1 MAKARK
7 IPAQG
12 DEPDE
17 SAFLVGRL
25 LIAMP
30 GIGDPRFERTVILMC
45 AHSPEQAMGIIVNR
59 PVEGLSLPDLFDRLE
74 VKSSIVLPPLA
85 VLSGGPVE
93 RERGFVLHTDDYTTP
108 ESTLSITDGVSLT
121 ATREILEAMSDEAR
135 RPRCATLAL
144 GCASWGEGQLE
155 DELKE
160 NVWFACDA
168 DEALIFDDDHDT
180 KWSRALGK
188 LGVAPEHLS
197 MQAGR
202 A

>member
-7 IPAQG
+7 ITARSE
-12 DEPDE
+12 EPDE
-17 SAFLVGRL
+17 SAFLVGRM

-59 PVEGLSLPDLFDRLE
+59 PVDGLSLADLFDRLG
-74 VKSSIVLPPLA
+74 VKSSIVLPALA
-85 VLSGGPVE
+85 VLAGGPVE
-93 RERGFVLHTDDYTTP
+93 RERGFVLHTDDYSSP
-108 ESTLSITDGVSLT
+108 DSTLAISDGVALT
-121 ATREILEAMSDEAR
+121 ATREILEAMSDEVL
-135 RPRCATLAL
+135 RPRCAILAL

-188 LGVAPEHLS
+188 LGVAPERLS
-197 MQAGR
+197 LQTGR

>member
-7 IPAQG
+7 ITARR

-17 SAFLVGRL
+17 SAFLVGRM

-59 PVEGLSLPDLFDRLE
+59 PVEGLSLSDLFDRLG
-74 VKSSIVLPPLA
+74 VRGSIVLPSLA
-85 VLSGGPVE
+85 VLAGGPVE
-93 RERGFVLHTDDYTTP
+93 RERGFVLHTDDYCTP
-108 ESTLSITDGVSLT
+108 GSTLAVGDGVALT
-121 ATREILEAMSDEAR
+121 ATREILEAMSDEAL
-135 RPRCATLAL
+135 RPRCAILAL

-180 KWSRALGK
+180 KWSRALAK
-188 LGVAPEHLS
+188 LGVTPERLS
-197 MQAGR
+197 LQAGR